1 MHSPDMQSLSKVRED
16 LAESPRTVLFEH
28 HGDGSVLQWK
38 TLGLE
43 SFGNIITAWN
53 VTKSSCIRRM
63 HSKNI
68 LSISPKQSWMTFC
81 NLKAWSWRFG
91 FPRVEAR

>member
-43 SFGNIITAWN
+43 SFGNIITTWKCDKIFVHQAY
-53 VTKSSCIRRM
+53 
-63 HSKNI
+63 
-68 LSISPKQSWMTFC
+68 
-81 NLKAWSWRFG
+81 A
-91 FPRVEAR
+91 